1 MSQNENRTGTVY
13 LVGAGPGAPDLITVR
28 GAQLLVEC
36 DAVVYDN
43 LVPDE
48 LITLLPSSVERI
60 YVGKKASAHSLP
72 QEEINQLLV
81 DLASRGK
88 RVVRLKGGDPFVFG
102 RGGEEAEFLA
112 EQKIPF
118 EVVPGVTAGI
128 AGPACAGIPVTDRR
142 YASSLTL
149 MTGHKAATSEAD
161 EESWSWLGQA
171 KDNTIVIYMGVA
183 ELEQNVKRLLDAGKS
198 PDTPAAAIE
207 RGATPT
213 QRVITAPLVEL
224 PERVREAG
232 LQPPALFVIG
242 DVVSLRDKID
252 WYQQRPLSGLRV
264 MVCRPA
270 DQAVWVYQR
279 LRDLGAEVL
288 AYPTIAT
295 EEDVDQSGWQRVIGL
310 DVLDRWLV
318 FTSENGVRYFLKQWR
333 EQVGDVRGLADYRIA
348 AVGYG
353 TARALETFTLKAD
366 FVPTV
371 ATTADLASQMAT
383 TLELDGATVVRVRGN
398 LGDDRVEQT
407 LTKAGASVISLTVYQ
422 TMTAQWSD
430 VMKDKLLT
438 NPPDV
443 IMLTSGSTVD
453 GLAANLNEDE
463 LRGLTEGAFIV
474 SIGPMTSEVI
484 RGQGMTVGLEA
495 RTFSIPAMIDELV
508 AHHQTKPIRRTR

>member
-1 MSQNENRTGTVY
+1 VF
-13 LVGAGPGAPDLITVR
+13 LVGAGPGDPDLITAK
-28 GAQLLVEC
+28 GARLLTEC
-36 DAVVYDN
+36 DVVVYDN

-48 LITLLPSSVERI
+48 LITVLPLSVERI

-72 QEEINQLLV
+72 QEQINQLLV
-81 DLASRGK
+81 DMARQGK

-102 RGGEEAEFLA
+102 RGGEEAEYLA
-112 EQKIPF
+112 QHGVTF

-149 MTGHKAATSEAD
+149 MTGHKAAENEETG
-161 EESWSWLGQA
+161 ESWSWLGQA
-171 KDNTIVIYMGVA
+171 RDNTIVIYMGVA

-198 PDTPAAAIE
+198 PETPAAAIE

-213 QRVITAPLVEL
+213 HRVITAPLAEL
-224 PERVREAG
+224 PERVREAE
-232 LQPPALFVIG
+232 LKPPALFVIG
-242 DVVSLRDKID
+242 DVVSMRDKID
-252 WYQQRPLSGLRV
+252 WYQQKPLSGLRV

-270 DQAVWVYQR
+270 DQAGWVYQR

-288 AYPTIAT
+288 AYPTIET
-295 EEDVDQSGWQRVIGL
+295 EENVDASGWTRLSDL
-310 DVLDRWLV
+310 DAPNRWLV
-318 FTSENGVRYFLKQWR
+318 FTSENGVRYFMQQWR
-333 EQVGDVRGLADYRIA
+333 EQVGDVRELAEYRIA

-353 TARALETFTLKAD
+353 TARALEAFTLKAD
-366 FVPTV
+366 FIPTT
-371 ATTADLASQMAT
+371 ATTAELAGQMVEA
-383 TLELDGATVVRVRGN
+383 LELDGATVVRVRGN

-407 LTKAGASVISLTVYQ
+407 LTRAGASVISLTVYQ
-422 TMTAQWSD
+422 TMTAQWTE
-430 VMKDKLLT
+430 VMKEKLFA

-453 GLAANLNEDE
+453 GLAANLDSEE
-463 LRGLTEGAFIV
+463 LRKLGSGSFIV

-484 RGQGMTVGLEA
+484 RDQGMTVGLES

-508 AHHQTKPIRRTR
+508 TQHQTKPIRRPR